1 MVRLTLD
8 IPARLLDMEAEVGEA
23 CAVVWLW
30 EVGWWGGDE
39 VPLVLSGELLL
50 TTPDSEMETG
60 INIGFIVLS
69 TCNNKQCTS
78 QLESMT

>member
-50 TTPDSEMETG
+50 TTPDSEIETG
-60 INIGFIVLS
+60 MNIGFIVLS
-69 TCNNKQCTS
+69 TCNNKPCICQS
-78 QLESMT
+78 Q

>member
-8 IPARLLDMEAEVGEA
+8 IPARLLDVAAELGEA

-30 EVGWWGGDE
+30 AVGCWGGDE

-69 TCNNKQCTS
+69 TCNNKPCTC
-78 QLESMT
+78 

>member
-8 IPARLLDMEAEVGEA
+8 IPARLLDVAAELGEA

-30 EVGWWGGDE
+30 AVGWLGGDE

-50 TTPDSEMETG
+50 TTPGSEMETG

-69 TCNNKQCTS
+69 TCNNKPCTC
-78 QLESMT
+78 